1 MVCTRS
7 TAKTPEVGFC
17 FGCFLLSFGG
27 ISSRLTVHTA
37 RMGTPFEANRVYLAL
52 TCVTKAGKLA
62 IPPQWNSTSG
72 GIGNLARDFSIGIQ
86 QLTSVSTASTT
97 L

>member
-52 TCVTKAGKLA
+52 TCVTKAGKLLV
-62 IPPQWNSTSG
+62 PPHWNSTSG
-72 GIGNLARDFSIGIQ
+72 GMGFFSPDSLVGIQ
-86 QLTSVSTASTT
+86 QLSSFSTASTT